1 MEKISSFFWRFI
13 SIFCLLF
20 VITFE
25 SPYSIFPP
33 IYSFINPF
41 FENLIYWTG
50 TGVFGIKNDF
60 SATISSDSIGLYI
73 HVFNLLFISILL
85 TFIWGLVYTIRVVNL
100 RKYFFIISIYYTVLQ
115 MLIYGFDKIFKG
127 QFFMPEPN
135 TLFTNLGELTP
146 GLLYWSTIGSS
157 WNYSFF
163 IGFIEVLVACLLL
176 ISRTRLI
183 GIILGIGVMVNVV
196 AVNFSYDI
204 SVKIYSLFLLG
215 ILMLNFIPYI
225 TYLYHVLV
233 IKITTEFH
241 ETKLS
246 FFSKKPWQK
255 KGMKA
260 LIIFLFFTEALF
272 PYLKSGNWNDDT
284 FSRPIFHGAYQIIS
298 PKNKPNS
305 TNWKQVYIHRKGYF
319 IIKNQK
325 NEMQDYHL
333 SIDTIN
339 QILNLNR
346 YDNNTSFKLNYNQKN
361 NSFTHLFG
369 NIENQKIDVL
379 VNKINLQHLPL
390 LNSKFH
396 WTTEHNK

>member
-1 MEKISSFFWRFI
+1 MGKIRSFFWQFI

-50 TGVFGIKNDF
+50 TEVFGINNDF
-60 SATISSDSIGLYI
+60 NTTISSDSIGLYI
-73 HVFNLLFISILL
+73 HVFNLFFISILL
-85 TFIWGLVYTIRVVNL
+85 AFTWELIYKIKSVNL
-100 RKYFFIISIYYTVLQ
+100 RKYFFIISSYYIALQ
-115 MLIYGFDKIFKG
+115 LLIYGLDKIFKG

-146 GLLYWSTIGSS
+146 DLLYWSTIGSS

-163 IGFIEVLVACLLL
+163 IGFIEVLVTCLLL

-215 ILMLNFIPYI
+215 ILVVNFIPYI
-225 TYLYHVLV
+225 TYLYKVLV
-233 IKITTEFH
+233 LKKPAKFNEVKVLF
-241 ETKLS
+241 L
-246 FFSKKPWQK
+246 SKKPLFK
-255 KGMKA
+255 KGMKTV
-260 LIIFLFFTEALF
+260 IIVLFFTEALF
-272 PYLKSGNWNDDT
+272 PYLKYGNWNDDT
-284 FSRPIFHGAYQIIS
+284 SSRPIFHGAYQIIS
-298 PKNKPNS
+298 PKNKPNY
-305 TNWKQVYIHRKGYF
+305 TNWKQVFVHRKGYL
-319 IIKNQK
+319 IVKNKQ

-339 QILNLNR
+339 QILNLDR

-369 NIENQKIDVL
+369 DIENQKIDVL
-379 VNKINLQHLPL
+379 VNKINLKNLPL